1 MPIRDIHATTVTG
14 SDSTRPTR
22 AAGAA
27 RVGTL
32 TALSALTALVVAGL
46 ALAAPAGATAKA
58 SAPTPPKFLSA
69 AELPPHPSSAWTA
82 DRVKDG
88 VPEELSFCLGAALP
102 GYDSRYRAFRTDL
115 DASARQLTIVVGSD
129 AKAKALAT
137 RLNKEIRS
145 CPTRIE
151 QSDPEGEA
159 ESKDYGTLA
168 VEEGAHVYGL
178 HTETSYGATDIRLL
192 SVGRDGR
199 AVTVVD
205 WSQLGGFEGA
215 PVAAF
220 KKTTTTAVKKLY

>member
-1 MPIRDIHATTVTG
+1 MPTRDVHATT
-14 SDSTRPTR
+14 
-22 AAGAA
+22 A
-27 RVGTL
+27 
-32 TALSALTALVVAGL
+32 SALTALTALLAAGL
-46 ALAAPAGATAKA
+46 ALAAPAGATAKV

-69 AELPPHPSSAWTA
+69 AELPPHPSATWTA

-88 VPEELSFCLGAALP
+88 VPEELKFCLGAALP

-115 DASARQLTIVVGSD
+115 DASARQLTIVAGSD

-151 QSDPEGEA
+151 GSDPEIEA
-159 ESKDYGTLA
+159 ELKDYGTLP

-178 HTETSYGATDIRLL
+178 HTETSYGATDISLL
-192 SVGRDGR
+192 SVGRDGHT
-199 AVTVVD
+199 VTVVD
-205 WSQLGGFEGA
+205 WGQLGGFAGA

-220 KKTTTTAVKKLY
+220 KKTTTTAVNKLY

>member
-1 MPIRDIHATTVTG
+1 MPTRDVHATTRT
-14 SDSTRPTR
+14 TR
-22 AAGAA
+22 AARAGMRTALS
-27 RVGTL
+27 VL
-32 TALSALTALVVAGL
+32 TALAAAAAGV

-58 SAPTPPKFLSA
+58 SAPARPAFLSA

-82 DRVKDG
+82 DKVKDG
-88 VPEELSFCLGAALP
+88 VPDELRFCLDAALP

-115 DASARQLTIVVGSD
+115 DTSARQLTIVVASD
-129 AKAKALAT
+129 AKAKALAA

-151 QSDPEGEA
+151 QSDPEIEA
-159 ESKDYGTLA
+159 ELRDYGTLP

-192 SVGRDGR
+192 SVGRDGH

-205 WSQLGGFEGA
+205 WGQLGDFGDA
-215 PVAAF
+215 PVPAF

>member
-1 MPIRDIHATTVTG
+1 MPNPAFDVHATSATG
-14 SDSTRPTR
+14 SGPAHSTR
-22 AAGAA
+22 AARFG
-27 RVGTL
+27 VL
-32 TALSALTALVVAGL
+32 TAMSALTALVAAGV

-58 SAPTPPKFLSA
+58 SAPTPPRFLSA
-69 AELPPHPSSAWTA
+69 AELPPHPNSTWTA

-88 VPEELSFCLGAALP
+88 VPEELRFCLGAALP
-102 GYDSRYRAFRTDL
+102 GYDSRYRAFHTDL
-115 DASARQLTIVVGSD
+115 DAGARQLTIVVGSD

-145 CPTRIE
+145 CPKRIE
-151 QSDPEGEA
+151 QADPEVDA
-159 ESKDYGTLA
+159 QLKDYGTLQ

-178 HTETSYGATDIRLL
+178 HTETSYGANDISLL

-199 AVTVVD
+199 TVTVVG
-205 WSQLGGFEGA
+205 WSRLGGFAGA